1 VAPGDRHQLHVT
13 TKQRELPDIGG
24 ARASCRDVVKKPV
37 LACALFS
44 VVGFAADFQAGLDAY
59 NRGDFAT
66 ALKEWQPLAEQG
78 EANSQYNMGL
88 LYARGQGVAQ
98 DYKQALGWYEKAAE
112 QGVPAAEYNLGV
124 MYANGQGVA
133 ASPEQAEKW
142 FLKAAE
148 KGVGEAVTG
157 LATIY
162 SEGEGAFKNYAEA
175 EKWYRQAAD
184 KGVASAAFNLG
195 VMYDIGQGVQ
205 QSYPEALKWYH
216 AAADAGYASAMTNI
230 AILYYNGQGVKR
242 NLSEAYVWFARA
254 QKLGDPRAKEMIA
267 MAHDKLKPKDL
278 KLADARID
286 QWQPTVKA
294 QPIVDSPEVLFKQ
307 PEKITIAAADVAI
320 ADAAKAGTG
329 ASPGGAVWTGVGRV
343 IAIGDVHGDYES
355 FAAVLRSAGLI
366 DKDGNWSGG
375 KAQLVQTGD
384 IVDRGPDSRAVMDLL
399 IRLQKQAAVA
409 GGAVHCLLGNHEAM
423 NVYGDLRYVSTAEFL
438 AFAPQNSQ
446 ADRTAAYPDQ
456 TATTVAAAPE
466 TDLSHSPG
474 ERPAGWDERR
484 AALGEQGEYGKWLR
498 AENAIIKIDRTLFVH
513 AGLGEK
519 YADWSIERINDEVR
533 RELVDFTRL
542 HGGIVTDEQGPLW
555 YAGLA
560 KGGEK
565 QMEPLVDALLK
576 HFDVDRIVI
585 GHTYADG
592 AVTPRFGG
600 KVILVDAGISRVYD
614 NVAKIACLEMDNG
627 QPYALHR
634 GQKLELPKDEDGP
647 DMLRYL
653 KQAEALDPK
662 PSPLDARIANLQAK

>member
-1 VAPGDRHQLHVT
+1 MLRQ
-13 TKQRELPDIGG
+13 KQRELPDIGG
-24 ARASCRDVVKKPV
+24 ARASLLHVVKKLV
-37 LACALFS
+37 LASALLSISAF
-44 VVGFAADFQAGLDAY
+44 ADFQAGLDAY

-133 ASPEQAEKW
+133 ADPEQAEKW

-216 AAADAGYASAMTNI
+216 NAADAGYASALTNI

-242 NLSEAYVWFARA
+242 NLSEAYIWFARA
-254 QKLGDPRAKEMIA
+254 QKLGDPRAKEMIS

-294 QPIVDSPEVLFKQ
+294 QPIVDSAEVLFKQ
-307 PEKITIAAADVAI
+307 PEKVTVTTADGAIADVA
-320 ADAAKAGTG
+320 KAGSG
-329 ASPGGAVWTGVGRV
+329 AAAAGAVWTGVGRV

-399 IRLQKQAAVA
+399 IRLQSQAAEA

-423 NVYGDLRYVSTAEFL
+423 NVYGDLRYVSASEFL

-456 TATTVAAAPE
+456 TAVTAKAAPE
-466 TDLSHSPG
+466 TDPSQWQR

-484 AALGEQGEYGKWLR
+484 AAFGEQGEYGKWLR
-498 AENAIIKIDRTLFVH
+498 SENAIIKIDRTLFLH

-533 RELVDFTRL
+533 RELADFTRL

-560 KGGEK
+560 KGDEK

-576 HFDVDRIVI
+576 HFDADRIVI

-592 AVTPRFGG
+592 AVTPRFAG

-614 NVAKIACLEMDNG
+614 NVAKIACLEIDHG
-627 QPYALHR
+627 QPFALHR
-634 GQKLELPKDEDGP
+634 GQKLALPKDEDGP
-647 DMLRYL
+647 EMLRYL

-662 PSPLDARIANLQAK
+662 PSPLDARIARLQGR